1 MQPTFF
7 PFKTPGGGTVPAL
20 VFGTK
25 AGQLYVLDRATGK
38 PLTELV
44 ETPLKAAHIP
54 GEPYALTQPRSV
66 GMPQIGAQTLT
77 ESDMWG
83 ATVFDQLMCRIAF
96 RGMRYEGLYTAP
108 DTDPSLSF
116 PGSLGGMN
124 GGGLS
129 IDPTTNTI
137 YANDM
142 RLGKDRFFSPYT
154 RSVAWQVPLGTVQD
168 SVLHGV
174 RIGLKMP
181 VGVPTIG
188 GSLATQG
195 GLVFFAATQ
204 DYYLRAFDSGN
215 GRELWKARMPVGSQ
229 GTPITFRSP
238 KTGRQYV
245 VISAGGARQSA
256 DRGDDVIA
264 YALPR

>member
-1 MQPTFF
+1 
-7 PFKTPGGGTVPAL
+7 
-20 VFGTK
+20 
-25 AGQLYVLDRATGK
+25 
-38 PLTELV
+38 LTELV

-154 RSVAWQVPLGTVQD
+154 RSVAWRVPLGTVQD

-181 VGVPTIG
+181 VGMPTIG

-195 GLVFFAATQ
+195 GLVFFRDAGLLPAR
-204 DYYLRAFDSGN
+204 LRQRQWPRTVEGPHAGGQPGHADHVPLAEDREPVRGHL
-215 GRELWKARMPVGSQ
+215 GR
-229 GTPITFRSP
+229 
-238 KTGRQYV
+238 
-245 VISAGGARQSA
+245 GARQST